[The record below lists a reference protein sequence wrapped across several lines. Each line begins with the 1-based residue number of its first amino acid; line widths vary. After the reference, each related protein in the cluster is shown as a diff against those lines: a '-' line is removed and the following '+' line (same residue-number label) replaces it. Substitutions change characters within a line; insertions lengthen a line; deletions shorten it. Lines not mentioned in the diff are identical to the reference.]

1 MRAVAVID
9 GTGGSWERQ
18 ARAMSAFLR
27 DGLTGDVEAETVVFY
42 DDERRRQAL
51 VDLAPTRD
59 VRLVSTT
66 ARRPDRILAALAA
79 AADDGAA
86 GGAARLFLFAGG
98 AVGTEL
104 AARLACRLQ
113 GGAFTD
119 ALGIEVRGKRVV
131 CRRNVYSNHL
141 VGRFELASPP
151 WCAGIDPS
159 WSDAGDVDGAGGA
172 GGAAGGG
179 LTHQILSD
187 TEAPGAGGS
196 HHVEAVEVLDAPSA
210 GDLVDSRFLVVAG
223 SGAGSREGVER
234 IAAAAARMGAAFGAT
249 RPVVMNGWAPMDRL
263 VGVSGSRAAPGV
275 CLVVGASGAPALHW
289 GIERARFLA
298 AVNLDEHAPI
308 VENADAVL
316 VDDGVTVM
324 EELAR
329 IVAAR
334 RENG

>member
-1 MRAVAVID
+1 
-9 GTGGSWERQ
+9 
-18 ARAMSAFLR
+18 
-27 DGLTGDVEAETVVFY
+27 
-42 DDERRRQAL
+42 
-51 VDLAPTRD
+51 
-59 VRLVSTT
+59 
-66 ARRPDRILAALAA
+66 
-79 AADDGAA
+79 
-86 GGAARLFLFAGG
+86 
-98 AVGTEL
+98 
-104 AARLACRLQ
+104 
-113 GGAFTD
+113 
-119 ALGIEVRGKRVV
+119 
-131 CRRNVYSNHL
+131 
-141 VGRFELASPP
+141 
-151 WCAGIDPS
+151 
-159 WSDAGDVDGAGGA
+159 VDGAGGA

-179 LTHQILSD
+179 LTHQILAD
-187 TEAPGAGGS
+187 TEAPGAGES

-263 VGVSGSRAAPGV
+263 VGVSGSRAAPSV

-308 VENADAVL
+308 VENADAAL

-329 IVAAR
+329 IVEAR